1 MAATAS
7 WPRIPTAAGNTG
19 TSTPVVFTLSTTGP
33 TVTESLAFD
42 TGSSASD
49 NITSNDALTG
59 TGLASTAVDFTID
72 GSLIATTVTTDA
84 LGAWSFTPTGLGDG
98 AHTIVAS
105 QTDAFSN
112 IGTAAL
118 SFTLDTIAPAVVIT
132 TIEGGDNIIN
142 AAEAAGGIQI
152 SGTAEI
158 GSTLTVNGSAVAVDG
173 TGHWTTSVTPAG
185 QGALVVTAVA
195 TDAAGNSTTTST
207 TLTVDTTAPAVSITG
222 FTPDSGTIGDGIT
235 NATTVTVSGT
245 AEIGSLVTLFDN
257 LNSVGTVAADG
268 SGHWSISESGLTN
281 GSIHSFTATAT
292 DNAGNI
298 SSPTA
303 PLSVTIITGGPAE
316 ALSITAIA
324 TDSGTV
330 GDFITSDTTLTV
342 SGTNGALAA
351 GEKIQ
356 ISSNGGTTWTDVVQ
370 GTATAW
376 SLVDPTTHATSFT
389 YQARIIDA
397 AANVGTTA
405 SQAVTIDTTAPAVSI
420 TGFTPDS
427 GTIGDGITNA
437 TTVTVSG
444 TAEIGS
450 LVTLFDNLN
459 SVGTVAADGSG
470 QWSISESGLTN
481 GSIHSFTATATDN
494 AGNISSPTAPLSV
507 TIITGGP
514 AEALSITAIA
524 TDSGTVGDFITSDT
538 TLTVSGTNGALAAG
552 EKIQISSDGGTT
564 WTDVVQNTTTAWSL
578 VDPTTHATS
587 FTYQARIIDA
597 AANVGTTAS
606 QAVTIDTT
614 APAEALSITA
624 IATDSGTVGDFI
636 TSDTT
641 LTVSGTNGALAAGE
655 KIQISSNGGTTWT
668 DVVQGTA
675 TAWSLVDPTTHATSF
690 TYQAR
695 IIDAAANVGTTAS
708 QAVTID
714 TTAPAVSITGFTPDS
729 GTIGDGI
736 TNATTVTVS
745 GTAEIGSLVTLFDN
759 LNSVGTVAADG
770 SGQWSISESGLTNGS
785 IHSFTATATD
795 NAGNISSP
803 TAPLS
808 VTIITGGPAE
818 ALSITAIATDSGT
831 VGDFITSDTTLTVSG
846 TNGALAAGEKIQ
858 ISSDGGTTWTDV
870 VQNTTTAWSLVDPTT
885 HATSFTY
892 QARIIDAAA
901 NVGTT
906 ASQAVTID
914 TTAPAEAL
922 RSRRLR
928 PTAARWATSSP
939 ATPR

>member
-1 MAATAS
+1 M
-7 WPRIPTAAGNTG
+7 
-19 TSTPVVFTLSTTGP
+19 
-33 TVTESLAFD
+33 
-42 TGSSASD
+42 
-49 NITSNDALTG
+49 
-59 TGLASTAVDFTID
+59 
-72 GSLIATTVTTDA
+72 
-84 LGAWSFTPTGLGDG
+84 
-98 AHTIVAS
+98 
-105 QTDAFSN
+105 
-112 IGTAAL
+112 
-118 SFTLDTIAPAVVIT
+118 
-132 TIEGGDNIIN
+132 
-142 AAEAAGGIQI
+142 
-152 SGTAEI
+152 
-158 GSTLTVNGSAVAVDG
+158 
-173 TGHWTTSVTPAG
+173 
-185 QGALVVTAVA
+185 
-195 TDAAGNSTTTST
+195 
-207 TLTVDTTAPAVSITG
+207 
-222 FTPDSGTIGDGIT
+222 
-235 NATTVTVSGT
+235 
-245 AEIGSLVTLFDN
+245 
-257 LNSVGTVAADG
+257 
-268 SGHWSISESGLTN
+268 
-281 GSIHSFTATAT
+281 
-292 DNAGNI
+292 
-298 SSPTA
+298 
-303 PLSVTIITGGPAE
+303 
-316 ALSITAIA
+316 
-324 TDSGTV
+324 
-330 GDFITSDTTLTV
+330 
-342 SGTNGALAA
+342 
-351 GEKIQ
+351 
-356 ISSNGGTTWTDVVQ
+356 
-370 GTATAW
+370 
-376 SLVDPTTHATSFT
+376 
-389 YQARIIDA
+389 
-397 AANVGTTA
+397 
-405 SQAVTIDTTAPAVSI
+405 
-420 TGFTPDS
+420 
-427 GTIGDGITNA
+427 
-437 TTVTVSG
+437 
-444 TAEIGS
+444 
-450 LVTLFDNLN
+450 
-459 SVGTVAADGSG
+459 
-470 QWSISESGLTN
+470 
-481 GSIHSFTATATDN
+481 
-494 AGNISSPTAPLSV
+494 
-507 TIITGGP
+507 
-514 AEALSITAIA
+514 
-524 TDSGTVGDFITSDT
+524 
-538 TLTVSGTNGALAAG
+538 
-552 EKIQISSDGGTT
+552 
-564 WTDVVQNTTTAWSL
+564 
-578 VDPTTHATS
+578 
-587 FTYQARIIDA
+587 
-597 AANVGTTAS
+597 
-606 QAVTIDTT
+606 TIDTT

-858 ISSDGGTTWTDV
+858 VSSDGGTTWTDV
-870 VQNTTTAWSLVDPTT
+870 VQGTATTWSLVDPTT

-922 RSRRLR
+922 AITAIATDSGTVRRLHHQRHHADGLRHQWRARRRREDPGQQRRRHDLDRCGPERRDDLEPGRCDHARRELHLPGADHRCGGQCRHHRQPGGHHRHHGAGGSAGDHGDCR
-928 PTAARWATSSP
+928 PTPARSATSSP